1 MTKLGMSL
9 GATPAP
15 TQPRPTQSGIDW
27 TAPQFS
33 TPHPAP
39 KRVYGRH
46 VAQHTTVPQLPERT
60 VRVRARA
67 PATAYTK
74 DGVPIPSDQW
84 TTVPISPGL
93 IEAEKRGD
101 IEFDKGDD
109 EPETHVRRH
118 KHSPP
123 PITNE

>member
-1 MTKLGMSL
+1 MTKIGMSL
-9 GATPAP
+9 GGPAP
-15 TQPRPTQSGIDW
+15 AQSKPASPAIDW
-27 TAPQFS
+27 TSPQFA
-33 TPHPAP
+33 TPRPAG

-46 VAQHTTVPQLPERT
+46 VAALTTTPQLPERT
-60 VRVRARA
+60 VRVRGKP

-101 IEFDKGDD
+101 VEFDKGDTPD
-109 EPETHVRRH
+109 QAERRRH
-118 KHSPP
+118 KHGPP
-123 PITNE
+123 PVE